1 MRHITDARKMT
12 VIWLVRLLLIAAVLL
27 ATAIELIHAS
37 PFVGVIVGVVSL
49 SAAALF
55 GCWYVPAYFRRYDV
69 VLQNGAVH
77 VTHGVISISHTV
89 IPLRHVLTV
98 SISATP
104 LMRVFGV
111 RMVTLGMPSHRIL
124 LHCVRREA
132 VEALTAYCG
141 ETDA

>member
-12 VIWLVRLLLIAAVLL
+12 VIWLVRLLLIAAILL

-37 PFVGVIVGVVSL
+37 PFVGVIVGVASL

-69 VLQNGAVH
+69 VLQNGAVC
-77 VTHGVISISHTV
+77 VTHGVVSVSHTV
-89 IPLRHVLTV
+89 ISLRHVLTV

-104 LMRVFGV
+104 LMRLLDV

-124 LHCVRREA
+124 LHCVRKEEA
-132 VEALTAYCG
+132 EALAALCG
-141 ETDA
+141 EANA

>member
-1 MRHITDARKMT
+1 MT
-12 VIWLVRLLLIAAVLL
+12 VIWLARLLLIAAILL

-49 SAAALF
+49 SATALF

-77 VTHGVISISHTV
+77 VTHGVVSVSHTV

-104 LMRVFGV
+104 LMRLLGV

-124 LHCVRREA
+124 LHCVRKEEA
-132 VEALTAYCG
+132 EALAAHCG
-141 ETDA
+141 EANA

>member
-1 MRHITDARKMT
+1 M
-12 VIWLVRLLLIAAVLL
+12 
-27 ATAIELIHAS
+27 
-37 PFVGVIVGVVSL
+37 
-49 SAAALF
+49 
-55 GCWYVPAYFRRYDV
+55 
-69 VLQNGAVH
+69 
-77 VTHGVISISHTV
+77 THGVISISHTV

-132 VEALTAYCG
+132 VETLAAHCG

>member
-1 MRHITDARKMT
+1 MIRDFQTK
-12 VIWLVRLLLIAAVLL
+12 
-27 ATAIELIHAS
+27 ELHSLCKPQQTKPSSGLREQPFFWHCSS

-55 GCWYVPAYFRRYDV
+55 GCWYVPAYFRRYDG
-69 VLQNGAVH
+69 VLHNGAVH

-132 VEALTAYCG
+132 VETLAAHGG

>member
-12 VIWLVRLLLIAAVLL
+12 VIWLARLLLIAAILL

-49 SAAALF
+49 SATALF

-77 VTHGVISISHTV
+77 VMHGVVSVSHTV

-104 LMRVFGV
+104 LMRLLGV

-124 LHCVRREA
+124 LHCVRKEEA
-132 VEALTAYCG
+132 EALAAHCG
-141 ETDA
+141 EANA